1 MNVSEPFIRRPV
13 GTSLL
18 AAGVLLLGAV
28 AYHFLPVAPLPKV
41 DFPTISVSAQEPG
54 VDPQTAATSL
64 AAPLERRFA
73 QIAGVSEITSV
84 SSLGGC
90 SITIQFD
97 LNRDINGAARD
108 VQSAINAASGE
119 LPSGLPQPPSYRKV
133 NPSDAPIMV
142 LAMTSDALPLSQ
154 VYNLADQIV
163 GQRISQ
169 VDGVSQVFIG
179 GGANSAVRVQMN
191 PVALASMGLSLE
203 DIRTMLSQVNV
214 FSPKGAFDG
223 AQQRYV
229 IASND
234 QLIQASQYQPIIVAQ
249 HNGAAVP
256 LRDVGTAIDSQL
268 NRDQAGLFNNK
279 RAVLLVIFKQP
290 DANVVRTTDL
300 IHGILPQLRTWIPPS
315 VHLDVMSDRTTT
327 IRASVRDVQIT
338 LVFTM
343 ALVVLVMFLF
353 LRRFW
358 PTFISGITMP
368 LALAGTFGVMWL
380 CGYSLDN
387 LSLMAL
393 TVSTGFVVD
402 DAIVVIENIVRFIEK
417 GEPPLQAALKGA
429 RQIGFTVISI
439 SISLIAVF
447 IPLLFMGGLI
457 GRLFHEFSVT
467 LSVAILVSMVVS
479 LTLTPMLCGQFLK
492 RDDPHRRRGAID
504 RFSERAFESMHKFYE
519 RTLKWVLNREYLM
532 LFVTVAVIVATIW
545 LYVVVPKGF
554 FPQQDT
560 GQMMATTEAAQ
571 DISFEAMKEKQE
583 QVVKIVMAD
592 PAVQAVGSFFG
603 GGSGSAT
610 NNARMF
616 ISLKPKGWGKG
627 ERHDGPL
634 TIMAR
639 LRQKFAKIPGV
650 QLFTVP
656 GQDIRVGG
664 RMSKATYQYALTDQ
678 NIDELNFWAPKLV
691 NKLKEYPQIKDATSD
706 QQFRGLQETVVVD
719 RDAAAR
725 LGIQPQAVDS
735 TLYSAFGQRQ
745 ISIIYTQQNE
755 YHVVLEVDPKFQLD
769 PTSLDKI
776 YVKSSSGTQVPLS
789 TLAHFQLDN
798 TPLSVN
804 HQGQFPCVT
813 ISFNLAQGVS
823 LGEATQLVEK
833 AKHDL
838 GMPATVRGN
847 FAGTAQ
853 VFQASLGTE
862 PLLIL
867 TALIAVY
874 IVLGMLYESLI
885 HPITILSTLPSAGLG
900 ALLAMEFM
908 NFLYQFFKIGNADIG
923 ELSIVSIIG
932 IILLIGIVKKNAIM
946 MVDFALDAERNEGL
960 RPEESIYQACL
971 VRFRPIMMTT
981 LAAMF
986 GALPLAIGMGI
997 GSELRRPLGIAIV
1010 GGLIVSQILTLYTT
1024 PVIYLALDQLRQRKN
1039 RRPSHATDLRP
1050 IGWPPLSGSPAK

>member
-1 MNVSEPFIRRPV
+1 MSISEPFIRRPV

-41 DFPTISVSAQEPG
+41 DFPTISVTAQEPG
-54 VDPQTAATSL
+54 VDPETAASSL
-64 AAPLERRFA
+64 AAPLERRFS

-84 SSLGGC
+84 SSLGGS

-97 LNRDINGAARD
+97 LSRDINGAARD
-108 VQSAINAASGE
+108 VQSAISAAAGE
-119 LPSGLPQPPSYRKV
+119 LPTGLPQPPFYRKV

-154 VYNLADQIV
+154 VYNLADQII

-169 VDGVSQVFIG
+169 VEGVSQVIIG
-179 GGANSAVRVQMN
+179 GGAKSAVRVQMN
-191 PVALASMGLSLE
+191 PVALASMGLSIE
-203 DIRTMLSQVNV
+203 DIRTRLSQVNV
-214 FSPKGAFDG
+214 LSPKGSFDG
-223 AQQRYV
+223 ENQRFV

-234 QLIQASQYQPIIVAQ
+234 QLTQADQYQPIIVAQ

-256 LRDVGTAIDSQL
+256 LRDVGTAIDAQE

-290 DANVVRTTDL
+290 DANVVNTTDQ
-300 IHGILPQLRTWIPPS
+300 IHAILPQLRTWLPPS
-315 VHLDVMSDRTTT
+315 VHLDVMADRTIT
-327 IRASVRDVQIT
+327 IRSSVRDVQLT
-338 LVFTM
+338 LVITM
-343 ALVVLVMFLF
+343 ALVVMVMFLF

-358 PTFISGITMP
+358 PTFISSITMP

-439 SISLIAVF
+439 SLSLVAVF

-457 GRLFHEFSVT
+457 GRLFHEFAVT
-467 LSVAILVSMVVS
+467 LSAAILVSGVVS
-479 LTLTPMLCGQFLK
+479 LTLTPMLCGRFLK
-492 RDDPHRRRGAID
+492 SEDRHRRRGVID
-504 RFSERAFESMHKFYE
+504 RLSERGFDAMHKFYE
-519 RTLKWVLNREYLM
+519 RTLKWVLEREYLM
-532 LFVTVAVIVATIW
+532 LSVTATAIVATIL
-545 LYVVVPKGF
+545 LYFVVPKGF

-560 GQMMATTEAAQ
+560 GQMMGTTEAGQ
-571 DISFEAMKEKQE
+571 DISFEAMRAKQE
-583 QVVKIVMAD
+583 QVVGIVMAD

-603 GGSGSAT
+603 GGTGQAL

-616 ISLKPKGWGKG
+616 ISLKPKGWGKN
-627 ERHDGPL
+627 ERRDDID

-639 LRQKFAKIPGV
+639 LRQKFSKVTGV
-650 QLFTVP
+650 NLFLQP
-656 GQDIRVGG
+656 SQDIRVGG
-664 RMSKATYQYALTDQ
+664 RSSKALYQYALTDQ
-678 NIDELNFWAPKLV
+678 NIDELNSWAPKLV
-691 NKLKEYPQIKDATSD
+691 TKLQGYPQIKDVTSD
-706 QQFRGLQETVVVD
+706 QQFRGLQENVVID

-725 LGIQPQAVDS
+725 LGIQPQAVDN
-735 TLYSAFGQRQ
+735 TLNSAFGQRQ
-745 ISIIYTQQNE
+745 VSIIYTQQNQ
-755 YHVVLEVDPKFQLD
+755 YHVVLEVDPKFQLE

-776 YVKSSSGTQVPLS
+776 YVKSPSGNQVPLS
-789 TLAHFQLDN
+789 TIAHFQASN

-813 ISFNLAQGVS
+813 ITFNTAPGVS
-823 LGEATQLVEK
+823 LGEATQIIQRATKE
-833 AKHDL
+833 L
-838 GMPATVRGN
+838 GMPSGIRGT

-853 VFQASLGTE
+853 VFQSSLATE

-885 HPITILSTLPSAGLG
+885 HPLTILSTLPSAGLG
-900 ALLAMEFM
+900 ALLAM
-908 NFLYQFFKIGNADIG
+908 LVTGD

-946 MVDFALDAERNEGL
+946 MVDFALDAERHQGL
-960 RPEESIYQACL
+960 SPEESIYQACL
-971 VRFRPIMMTT
+971 IRFRPIMMTT
-981 LAAMF
+981 MAALF
-986 GALPLAIGMGI
+986 GALPLAIGMGT
-997 GSELRRPLGIAIV
+997 GSELRQPLGIAIV
-1010 GGLIVSQILTLYTT
+1010 GGLIVSQMLTLYTT
-1024 PVIYLALDQLRQRKN
+1024 PVIYLALDQLRQRWAL
-1039 RRPSHATDLRP
+1039 RRRRAGNLPAPGWQTPQPSA
-1050 IGWPPLSGSPAK
+1050 G

>member
-18 AAGVLLLGAV
+18 AAGILLLGAV

-41 DFPTISVSAQEPG
+41 DFPTINVSAQEPG
-54 VDPQTAATSL
+54 VDPATAASSL
-64 AAPLERRFA
+64 AAPLERRFS
-73 QIAGVSEITSV
+73 QIAGVSEITST
-84 SSLGGC
+84 SSLGG
-90 SITIQFD
+90 SSMTIQFD

-108 VQSAINAASGE
+108 VQAAINAAAGE
-119 LPSGLPQPPSYRKV
+119 LPSGLPNPPSYRKV
-133 NPSDAPIMV
+133 NPSDAPIMI
-142 LAMTSDALPLSQ
+142 LAMTSDTHELSE
-154 VYNLADQIV
+154 VYNLADQII

-169 VDGVSQVFIG
+169 VEGVSQVTIG
-179 GGANSAVRVQMN
+179 GGAKSAVRVQVN

-203 DIRTMLSQVNV
+203 DIRLQLAQVNV
-214 FSPKGAFDG
+214 NEPKGALDG
-223 AQQRYV
+223 PNQRFI

-234 QLIQASQYQPIIVAQ
+234 QLLHADQYQPIIVAQ
-249 HNGAAVP
+249 HNGAAVS
-256 LRDVGTAIDSQL
+256 LRDVVTAIDSVE

-290 DANVVRTTDL
+290 DANVVRTTDQ
-300 IHGILPQLRTWIPPS
+300 IHAILPQLRTWLPPS
-315 VHLDVMSDRTTT
+315 VHLDVMTDRTTT
-327 IRASVRDVQIT
+327 IRASVRDVQLT
-338 LVFTM
+338 LVITM
-343 ALVVLVMFLF
+343 ALVVMVMFLF

-380 CGYSLDN
+380 CSYSLDN

-439 SISLIAVF
+439 SLSLVAVF

-457 GRLFHEFSVT
+457 GRLFHEFAVT
-467 LSVAILVSMVVS
+467 LSAAILVSGVVS
-479 LTLTPMLCGQFLK
+479 LTLTPMLCGRFLK
-492 RDDPHRRRGAID
+492 
-504 RFSERAFESMHKFYE
+504 SERRQRQRGVVDRLSERGFNAMRDFYE
-519 RTLKWVLNREYLM
+519 RGLKWVLKHEYTM
-532 LFVTVAVIVATIW
+532 LIVTGLVIIGTVY
-545 LYVVVPKGF
+545 LYFVVPKGF
-554 FPQQDT
+554 FPQQNT
-560 GQMMATTEAAQ
+560 GQMMGTTEAAQ

-583 QVVKIVMAD
+583 QVVGIVMAD

-603 GGSGSAT
+603 GGTGEAL

-616 ISLKPKGWGKG
+616 ISLKPKGWGKD
-627 ERHDGPL
+627 ERKDSVN

-639 LRQKFAKIPGV
+639 LRQKLSKVTGAN
-650 QLFTVP
+650 LFLQP
-656 GQDIRVGG
+656 NQDIRVGG
-664 RMSKATYQYALTDQ
+664 RSSKALYQYALTDQ
-678 NIDELNFWAPKLV
+678 NIDELNSWAPKLV
-691 NKLKEYPQIKDATSD
+691 TKLQGYPQIKDATSD
-706 QQFRGLQETVVVD
+706 QQFRGLQENVVID

-745 ISIIYTQQNE
+745 VSIIYTQQNQ

-776 YVKSSSGTQVPLS
+776 YVKSSTGSQVPLS
-789 TLAHFQLDN
+789 TIAHFETSN

-813 ISFNLAQGVS
+813 VSFNTGPGVS
-823 LGEATQLVEK
+823 LGEATQIIER
-833 AKHDL
+833 AAREL
-838 GMPATVRGN
+838 GMPSGVRGS

-853 VFQASLGTE
+853 VFQASLSSQQ
-862 PLLIL
+862 LLIL

-885 HPITILSTLPSAGLG
+885 HPLTI
-900 ALLAMEFM
+900 
-908 NFLYQFFKIGNADIG
+908 
-923 ELSIVSIIG
+923 
-932 IILLIGIVKKNAIM
+932 
-946 MVDFALDAERNEGL
+946 
-960 RPEESIYQACL
+960 
-971 VRFRPIMMTT
+971 
-981 LAAMF
+981 
-986 GALPLAIGMGI
+986 
-997 GSELRRPLGIAIV
+997 
-1010 GGLIVSQILTLYTT
+1010 
-1024 PVIYLALDQLRQRKN
+1024 
-1039 RRPSHATDLRP
+1039 
-1050 IGWPPLSGSPAK
+1050 

>member
-1 MNVSEPFIRRPV
+1 MNISEPFIRRPV

-28 AYHFLPVAPLPKV
+28 AYYFLPVAPLPKV

-54 VDPQTAATSL
+54 VDPQTAASSL

-84 SSLGGC
+84 SSLGGS

-133 NPSDAPIMV
+133 NPSDAPVMV
-142 LAMTSDALPLSQ
+142 LAMTSAALPLSQ
-154 VYNLADQIV
+154 VYNLADQII

-169 VDGVSQVFIG
+169 VEGVSQVVIG
-179 GGANSAVRVQMN
+179 GGAKSAVRVQMN

-203 DIRTMLSQVNV
+203 DIRTTLSQANLLA
-214 FSPKGAFDG
+214 PKGAFDG
-223 AQQRYV
+223 EQQRFV

-234 QLIQASQYQPIIVAQ
+234 QLTHADQYLPIIVVQ

-256 LRDVGTAIDSQL
+256 LRDVGTAIDAQE

-290 DANVVRTTDL
+290 DANVVRTTDQ
-300 IHGILPQLRTWIPPS
+300 IHAILPQLRTWLPPS

-327 IRASVRDVQIT
+327 IRASVRDVQLT
-338 LVFTM
+338 LVITM
-343 ALVVLVMFLF
+343 GLVVMVMFLF

-358 PTFISGITMP
+358 PTFISGVTMP

-439 SISLIAVF
+439 SLSLIAVF

-457 GRLFHEFSVT
+457 GRLFHEFAVT

-492 RDDPHRRRGAID
+492 AEDHSRRRGLID
-504 RFSERAFESMHKFYE
+504 RLSERGFNAMHKFYE
-519 RTLKWVLNREYLM
+519 RTLKLVLQHEYTM
-532 LFVTVAVIVATIW
+532 LIVTAAVIVATVY
-545 LYVVVPKGF
+545 LYFVVPKGF

-560 GQMMATTEAAQ
+560 GQMTGTTEAAQ
-571 DISFEAMKEKQE
+571 DISFEAMREKQE
-583 QVVKIVMAD
+583 EVVKIVMAD

-603 GGSGSAT
+603 GGAFGAAL
-610 NNARMF
+610 NNGRMF
-616 ISLKPKGWGKG
+616 ISLKPKGMGKDDRKDDAG
-627 ERHDGPL
+627 VV
-634 TIMAR
+634 IAR
-639 LRQKFAKIPGV
+639 LRQKLAKIPGA
-650 QLFTVP
+650 QLFLQP
-656 GQDIRVGG
+656 NQDIRVGG
-664 RMSKATYQYALTDQ
+664 RASKGLYQYALTDQ
-678 NIDELNFWAPKLV
+678 NIDELNSWAPRLVSKLRD
-691 NKLKEYPQIKDATSD
+691 YPQIKDPTSD
-706 QQFRGLQETVVVD
+706 QQFRGLQETVVID

-725 LGIQPQAVDS
+725 LGIQPQVVDS

-745 ISIIYTQQNE
+745 VSIIYTQQNQ

-769 PTSLDKI
+769 PSSLDRI
-776 YVKSSSGTQVPLS
+776 YVKSPSGNQVPLS
-789 TLAHFQLDN
+789 TIAHFQLDN

-813 ISFNLAQGVS
+813 ISFNIAPGVS
-823 LGEATQLVEK
+823 LGEATQIIQRA
-833 AKHDL
+833 AKEL
-838 GMPATVRGN
+838 GMPSTIRGN

-853 VFQASLGTE
+853 VFQSSLATE
-862 PLLIL
+862 PLLIF

-885 HPITILSTLPSAGLG
+885 HPLTILSTLPSAGLG
-900 ALLAMEFM
+900 ALLGM
-908 NFLYQFFKIGNADIG
+908 LVTGN

-946 MVDFALDAERNEGL
+946 MVDFALDAERHDRL
-960 RPEESIYQACL
+960 TPEQSIYQACL

-997 GSELRRPLGIAIV
+997 GSELRKPLGVAIV
-1010 GGLIVSQILTLYTT
+1010 GGLIVSQVLTLYTT
-1024 PVIYLALDQLRQRKN
+1024 PVIYLALDQLRQRRKK
-1039 RRPSHATDLRP
+1039 RPSHAVDVHP
-1050 IGWPPLSGSPAK
+1050 IGWPQISRSSAG

>member
-1 MNVSEPFIRRPV
+1 MSISEPFIRRPV

-18 AAGVLLLGAV
+18 AAGILLLGAV

-41 DFPTISVSAQEPG
+41 DFPTISVNVQQPG
-54 VDPQTAATSL
+54 VDPQTAASSL

-84 SSLGGC
+84 SSLGGA

-108 VQSAINAASGE
+108 VQSAINAAAGE
-119 LPSGLPQPPSYRKV
+119 LPSGLPNPPSYRKV
-133 NPSDAPIMV
+133 NPSDAPIMI
-142 LAMTSDALPLSQ
+142 LAMTSETHPLAE
-154 VYNLADQIV
+154 VYNLADQII

-169 VDGVSQVFIG
+169 VEGVSQVTIG
-179 GGANSAVRVQMN
+179 GGAKSAVRVQMN

-203 DIRTMLSQVNV
+203 DIRLTLAQVNV
-214 FSPKGAFDG
+214 NAPKGALDG
-223 AQQRYV
+223 PNQRFV

-234 QLIQASQYQPIIVAQ
+234 QLLHAAQYLPIIVAQ

-256 LRDVGTAIDSQL
+256 LRDVGNAIDAQE
-268 NRDQAGLFNNK
+268 NTQQAGLFNNK

-290 DANVVRTTDL
+290 DANVVRTTDQ
-300 IHGILPQLRTWIPPS
+300 IHAILPQLRTWLPPG
-315 VHLDVMSDRTTT
+315 VNLDVMSDRTTT
-327 IRASVRDVQIT
+327 IRSSVNDVQLT
-338 LVFTM
+338 LVITM
-343 ALVVLVMFLF
+343 GLVVLVMFIF

-358 PTFISGITMP
+358 PTFIAGITMP

-380 CGYSLDN
+380 FGYSLDN

-439 SISLIAVF
+439 SLSLVAVF

-457 GRLFHEFSVT
+457 GRLFHEFAVT
-467 LSVAILVSMVVS
+467 LSAAILVSGVVS
-479 LTLTPMLCGQFLK
+479 LTLTPMLCGRFLQ
-492 RDDPHRRRGAID
+492 REDPNAKHGAMDRVTERGFEAIH
-504 RFSERAFESMHKFYE
+504 AFYA
-519 RTLKWVLNREYLM
+519 RTLKWVLGREYLM
-532 LFVTVAVIVATIW
+532 LIVTGAVMALTVW
-545 LYVVVPKGF
+545 LYTVVPKGF

-560 GQMMATTEAAQ
+560 GQMMGTTEAAQ
-571 DISFEAMKEKQE
+571 DISFAAMKEKQE
-583 QVVKIVMAD
+583 QVVGIVLGD

-603 GGSGSAT
+603 GGSGSAL
-610 NNARMF
+610 NNGRMF
-616 ISLKPKGWGKG
+616 ISLKPKGHGKG
-627 ERHDGPL
+627 ERQEDVTTIIARMRGKLSRVTGANLFL
-634 TIMAR
+634 T
-639 LRQKFAKIPGV
+639 
-650 QLFTVP
+650 P

-664 RMSKATYQYALTDQ
+664 RSSKALYQYALTDQ
-678 NIDELNFWAPKLV
+678 NVDELNTWAPKLV
-691 NKLKEYPQIKDATSD
+691 TKLRDYPQIKDATSD
-706 QQFRGLQETVVVD
+706 QQFRGLQENVVID

-725 LGIQPQAVDS
+725 FGIQPQAVDS

-745 ISIIYTQQNE
+745 VSIIYTQQNQ

-769 PTSLDKI
+769 PSSLDKI
-776 YVKSSSGTQVPLS
+776 YVKSPAGNQVPLS
-789 TLAHFQLDN
+789 AIAHFELAN

-813 ISFNLAQGVS
+813 VSFNTAPGVS
-823 LGEATQLVEK
+823 LGDATKIIER
-833 AKHDL
+833 AAREL
-838 GMPATVRGN
+838 GMPAGIRGS

-853 VFQASLGTE
+853 VFQASLSTQ

-885 HPITILSTLPSAGLG
+885 HPLTILSTLPSAGLG
-900 ALLAMEFM
+900 ALLA
-908 NFLYQFFKIGNADIG
+908 LLVSGD
-923 ELSIVSIIG
+923 ELSIVSTIG

-946 MVDFALDAERNEGL
+946 MVDFALDAERNEG
-960 RPEESIYQACL
+960 RSPEESIYEACL

-981 LAAMF
+981 FAALF
-986 GALPLAIGMGI
+986 GALPLAIGMGV
-997 GSELRRPLGIAIV
+997 GSELRQPLGIAIV
-1010 GGLIVSQILTLYTT
+1010 GGLIVSQILTLFTT
-1024 PVIYLALDQLRQRKN
+1024 PVIYLALDQLRQRRKL
-1039 RRPSHATDLRP
+1039 RRRHVENLPALAWRVPQPSPD
-1050 IGWPPLSGSPAK
+1050 

>member
-1 MNVSEPFIRRPV
+1 MNISEPFVRRPV

-18 AAGVLLLGAV
+18 AAGVLMLGAV
-28 AYHFLPVAPLPKV
+28 AYYFLPVAPLPKV
-41 DFPTISVSAQEPG
+41 DFPTISVGAQEPG
-54 VDPQTAATSL
+54 VDPQTAASSL

-84 SSLGGC
+84 SSLGGS

-133 NPSDAPIMV
+133 NPSDAPVMV

-154 VYNLADQIV
+154 VYNLADQII

-169 VDGVSQVFIG
+169 VEGVSQVVIG
-179 GGANSAVRVQMN
+179 GGAKSAVRVQMN

-203 DIRTMLSQVNV
+203 DIRTTLSQANV
-214 FSPKGAFDG
+214 LSPKGAFDG
-223 AQQRYV
+223 EQRRFV
-229 IASND
+229 ISSND
-234 QLIQASQYQPIIVAQ
+234 QLTHADQYLPIIVAQ

-256 LRDVGTAIDSQL
+256 LRDVGTAIDAQE

-290 DANVVRTTDL
+290 DANVVRTTDQ
-300 IHGILPQLRTWIPPS
+300 IHAILPQLRTWLPPS

-327 IRASVRDVQIT
+327 IRASVRDVQLT
-338 LVFTM
+338 LVITM
-343 ALVVLVMFLF
+343 GLVVMVMFLF

-358 PTFISGITMP
+358 PTFISGVTMP

-439 SISLIAVF
+439 SLSLIAVF

-457 GRLFHEFSVT
+457 GRLFHEFAVT
-467 LSVAILVSMVVS
+467 LSVAILVSMGVS

-492 RDDPHRRRGAID
+492 AEDHSRRRGLVD
-504 RFSERAFESMHKFYE
+504 RLSERGFSAMHEFYE
-519 RTLKWVLNREYLM
+519 RTLKWVLQHEYAM
-532 LFVTVAVIVATIW
+532 LIVTAAVIVATVY
-545 LYVVVPKGF
+545 LYFVVPKGF

-560 GQMMATTEAAQ
+560 GQMTGTTEAAQ
-571 DISFEAMKEKQE
+571 DISFEAMREKQE
-583 QVVKIVMAD
+583 DVVKIVMAD

-603 GGSGSAT
+603 GGAFGAAL
-610 NNARMF
+610 NNGRMF
-616 ISLKPKGWGKG
+616 ISLKPKGIGKNDRKDDAG
-627 ERHDGPL
+627 
-634 TIMAR
+634 IVIAR
-639 LRQKFAKIPGV
+639 LRQKLAKIPGA
-650 QLFTVP
+650 QLFLQP
-656 GQDIRVGG
+656 NQDIRVGG
-664 RMSKATYQYALTDQ
+664 RASKGLYQYALTDQ
-678 NIDELNFWAPKLV
+678 NIDQLNSWAPKLV
-691 NKLKEYPQIKDATSD
+691 SKLRDYPQIKDPTSD
-706 QQFRGLQETVVVD
+706 QQFRGLQETVVID

-745 ISIIYTQQNE
+745 VSIIYTQQNQ

-769 PTSLDKI
+769 PSSLDRI
-776 YVKSSSGTQVPLS
+776 YVKSPSGNQVPLS
-789 TLAHFQLDN
+789 TIAHFQLDN

-813 ISFNLAQGVS
+813 ISFNTAPGVS
-823 LGEATQLVEK
+823 LSEATQVIQRA
-833 AKHDL
+833 AKEL
-838 GMPATVRGN
+838 GMPSTIRGN
-847 FAGTAQ
+847 FAGTAK
-853 VFQASLGTE
+853 VFQSSLATE

-885 HPITILSTLPSAGLG
+885 HPLTILSTLPSAGLG
-900 ALLAMEFM
+900 ALLGM
-908 NFLYQFFKIGNADIG
+908 LVTGN

-946 MVDFALDAERNEGL
+946 MVDFALDAERHEGL
-960 RPEESIYQACL
+960 TPERSIYQACL

-986 GALPLAIGMGI
+986 GALPLAIGMGV
-997 GSELRRPLGIAIV
+997 GSELRKPLGVAIV
-1010 GGLIVSQILTLYTT
+1010 GGLIISQMLTLYTT
-1024 PVIYLALDQLRQRKN
+1024 PVIDLALDRLRQRKKK
-1039 RRPSHATDLRP
+1039 RTSHAADLRT
-1050 IGWPPLSGSPAK
+1050 IGWPQTSGSSAR

>member
-1 MNVSEPFIRRPV
+1 MSVSEPFIRRPV

-18 AAGVLLLGAV
+18 AAGVLLLGGV

-54 VDPQTAATSL
+54 VDPATAASSL

-73 QIAGVSEITSV
+73 QIAGVDEITSV
-84 SSLGGC
+84 SSLGGS

-108 VQSAINAASGE
+108 VQSAIDAASGE
-119 LPSGLPQPPSYRKV
+119 LPSGLPQPPSYRKQ

-142 LAMTSDALPLSQ
+142 LAMTSDTQPLSQ
-154 VYNLADQIV
+154 VYNLADQII

-169 VDGVSQVFIG
+169 LDGVSQVIIG
-179 GGANSAVRVQMN
+179 GGANSAVRVQIN

-203 DIRTMLSQVNV
+203 DIRTTLSQANV
-214 FSPKGAFDG
+214 LSPKGALEG
-223 AQQRYV
+223 PEQSYV
-229 IASND
+229 LATND
-234 QLIQASQYQPIIVAQ
+234 QLTQAEQYLPIIVAQ

-256 LRDVGTAIDSQL
+256 LRDVGTAIDAQA

-279 RAVLLVIFKQP
+279 RAVLLIVFKQP

-300 IHGILPQLRTWIPPS
+300 IQNILPQLRTWLPPS
-315 VHLDVMSDRTTT
+315 VHLDVMSNRTIT
-327 IRASVRDVQIT
+327 IRSSVRDVEIT
-338 LVFTM
+338 LLITM
-343 ALVVLVMFLF
+343 ALVVMVMFLF

-358 PTFISGITMP
+358 PTFISSVTMP

-393 TVSTGFVVD
+393 TISTGFVVD

-417 GEPPLQAALKGA
+417 GESPMQAALKGA

-439 SISLIAVF
+439 SLSLVAVF
-447 IPLLFMGGLI
+447 IPLLFMSGLI
-457 GRLFHEFSVT
+457 GRLFHEFAVT
-467 LSVAILVSMVVS
+467 LSAAILVSGVVS

-492 RDDPHRRRGAID
+492 GEEPNRKQGLVTRL
-504 RFSERAFESMHKFYE
+504 SERGFNTMHGFYE
-519 RTLKWVLNREYLM
+519 RTLKWVLDHEYLM
-532 LFVTVAVIVATIW
+532 LVVTFAVIVATIW
-545 LYVVVPKGF
+545 LYFVVPKGF

-560 GQMMATTEAAQ
+560 GQMMGTTEAAQ
-571 DISFEAMKEKQE
+571 DISFEAMKEKQDV
-583 QVVKIVMAD
+583 VVKTVMAD

-603 GGSGSAT
+603 GGTGSAVNT
-610 NNARMF
+610 ARMF
-616 ISLKPKGWGKG
+616 ISLKPKGWGKNDRRDDAG
-627 ERHDGPL
+627 
-634 TIMAR
+634 TVIAR
-639 LRQKFAKIPGV
+639 LRGKLSKIPGA
-650 QLFTVP
+650 QLFLTAN
-656 GQDIRVGG
+656 QDIRVGG
-664 RMSKATYQYALTDQ
+664 RSSKAQFQYALSDQ
-678 NIDELNFWAPKLV
+678 NIDELNTWAPKLV
-691 NKLKEYPQIKDATSD
+691 NKLREYPQIKDATSD
-706 QQFRGLQETVVVD
+706 QQFRGLQETVVID
-719 RDAAAR
+719 RDTAAR

-745 ISIIYTQQNE
+745 VSIIYTQQNQ
-755 YHVVLEVDPKFQLD
+755 YHVILEVDPQYYLD
-769 PTSLDKI
+769 PSSLDKI
-776 YVKSSSGTQVPLS
+776 YVKSNSGTQVPLS
-789 TLAHFQLDN
+789 TIAHYQLDN

-813 ISFNLAQGVS
+813 ISFNVGQGVS
-823 LGEATQLVEK
+823 LGEATQIVEQ
-833 AKHDL
+833 AKRDL
-838 GMPATVRGN
+838 GMPSTIRGS

-853 VFQASLGTE
+853 VFEASLATE
-862 PLLIL
+862 PLLLL

-900 ALLAMEFM
+900 ALLAMYIT
-908 NFLYQFFKIGNADIG
+908 NN
-923 ELSIVSIIG
+923 ELDLVSMIG

-960 RPEESIYQACL
+960 APEESIYQACL

-981 LAAMF
+981 MAAMF
-986 GALPLAIGMGI
+986 GALPLAVGMGV
-997 GSELRRPLGIAIV
+997 GSELRKPLGIAIV
-1010 GGLIVSQILTLYTT
+1010 GGLIVSQMLTLYTT
-1024 PVIYLALDQLRQRKN
+1024 PVIYLWLDQIRQRWSQK
-1039 RRPSHATDLRP
+1039 RAGRA
-1050 IGWPPLSGSPAK
+1050 IGYPVNPMPPAVA

>member
-1 MNVSEPFIRRPV
+1 MNISEPFIRRPV

-18 AAGVLLLGAV
+18 AAGVLLLGTV
-28 AYHFLPVAPLPKV
+28 AYYFLPVAPLPKV
-41 DFPTISVSAQEPG
+41 DFPTISVGVQEPG
-54 VDPQTAATSL
+54 VDPQTAASSL

-84 SSLGGC
+84 SSLGGS

-133 NPSDAPIMV
+133 NPSDAPVMV

-154 VYNLADQIV
+154 IYNLADQII

-169 VDGVSQVFIG
+169 VEGVSQVVIG
-179 GGANSAVRVQMN
+179 GGAKSAVRVQMN

-203 DIRTMLSQVNV
+203 DIRTTLSQANV
-214 FSPKGAFDG
+214 LSPKGAFDG
-223 AQQRYV
+223 EQQRFV

-234 QLIQASQYQPIIVAQ
+234 QLTHADQYLPIIVAQ
-249 HNGAAVP
+249 SRGGGSAAVP
-256 LRDVGTAIDSQL
+256 LRDVGTAIDAQE

-290 DANVVRTTDL
+290 DANVVRTTDQ
-300 IHGILPQLRTWIPPS
+300 IHAILPQLRTWLPPS

-327 IRASVRDVQIT
+327 IRASVRDVQLT
-338 LVFTM
+338 LMVTM
-343 ALVVLVMFLF
+343 GLVVMVMFLF

-358 PTFISGITMP
+358 PTFISGVTMP

-417 GEPPLQAALKGA
+417 GEAPLQAALKGA

-439 SISLIAVF
+439 SLSLIAVF

-457 GRLFHEFSVT
+457 GRLFHEFAVT

-492 RDDPHRRRGAID
+492 AEDHSRQRGLID
-504 RFSERAFESMHKFYE
+504 RLSESGFNAMHKFYE
-519 RTLKWVLNREYLM
+519 RTLKWVLQHEYTM
-532 LFVTVAVIVATIW
+532 LAVTAAVIVATVY
-545 LYVVVPKGF
+545 LYFVVPKGF

-560 GQMMATTEAAQ
+560 GQMMGTTEAAQ
-571 DISFEAMKEKQE
+571 DISFEAMREKQDA
-583 QVVKIVMAD
+583 VVKIVMAD

-603 GGSGSAT
+603 GGAFGAAL
-610 NNARMF
+610 NNGRMF
-616 ISLKPKGWGKG
+616 ISLKPKGIGKD
-627 ERHDGPL
+627 ERKDDAGVV
-634 TIMAR
+634 IAR
-639 LRQKFAKIPGV
+639 LRQKLAKIPGA
-650 QLFTVP
+650 QLFLQP
-656 GQDIRVGG
+656 NQDIRVGG
-664 RMSKATYQYALTDQ
+664 RASKGLYQYALTDQ
-678 NIDELNFWAPKLV
+678 NVNELNSWAPKLV
-691 NKLKEYPQIKDATSD
+691 TKLRNYPQIKDPTSD
-706 QQFRGLQETVVVD
+706 QQFRGLQETVVID

-745 ISIIYTQQNE
+745 VSIIYTQQNQ

-769 PTSLDKI
+769 PSSLDRI
-776 YVKSSSGTQVPLS
+776 YVKSPSGNQVPLS
-789 TLAHFQLDN
+789 TIAHFQLDN

-813 ISFNLAQGVS
+813 ISFNTAPGVS
-823 LGEATQLVEK
+823 LGEATQIIQCA
-833 AKHDL
+833 AKEL
-838 GMPATVRGN
+838 GMPSTIRGN

-853 VFQASLGTE
+853 VFQSSLATE

-885 HPITILSTLPSAGLG
+885 HPLTILSTLPSAGLG
-900 ALLAMEFM
+900 ALLGM
-908 NFLYQFFKIGNADIG
+908 LVTGN

-946 MVDFALDAERNEGL
+946 MVDFALEAERHEGL
-960 RPEESIYQACL
+960 TPEQSIYQACL

-997 GSELRRPLGIAIV
+997 GSELRKPLGVAIV

-1024 PVIYLALDQLRQRKN
+1024 PVIYLALDQLRQRKKK
-1039 RRPSHATDLRP
+1039 RSSRFASLRP
-1050 IGWPPLSGSPAK
+1050 IGWPQTSRSSA

>member
-1 MNVSEPFIRRPV
+1 MNISEPFICRPV

-18 AAGVLLLGAV
+18 AAGVLMLGAV
-28 AYHFLPVAPLPKV
+28 AYYFLPVAPLPKV

-54 VDPQTAATSL
+54 VDPQTAASSL

-84 SSLGGC
+84 SSLGGS

-133 NPSDAPIMV
+133 NPSDAPVMV

-154 VYNLADQIV
+154 VYNLADQII

-169 VDGVSQVFIG
+169 VEGVSQVVIG
-179 GGANSAVRVQMN
+179 GGAKSAVRVQMN

-203 DIRTMLSQVNV
+203 DIRTALSQANV
-214 FSPKGAFDG
+214 LSPKGAFDG
-223 AQQRYV
+223 EQQRFV

-234 QLIQASQYQPIIVAQ
+234 QLTHADQYLPIIVAQ

-256 LRDVGTAIDSQL
+256 LRDVGTAIDAQE

-279 RAVLLVIFKQP
+279 RAVLLIIFKQP
-290 DANVVRTTDL
+290 DANVVRTTDQ
-300 IHGILPQLRTWIPPS
+300 IHAILPQLRTWLPPS

-327 IRASVRDVQIT
+327 IRASVRDVQLT
-338 LVFTM
+338 LVITM
-343 ALVVLVMFLF
+343 ALVVMVMFLF

-358 PTFISGITMP
+358 PTFISGVTMP

-439 SISLIAVF
+439 SLSLIAVF

-457 GRLFHEFSVT
+457 GRLFHEFAVT

-479 LTLTPMLCGQFLK
+479 LTLTPMLCGRFLK
-492 RDDPHRRRGAID
+492 AEDHSRRRGLVD
-504 RFSERAFESMHKFYE
+504 RLSERGFNAMHKFYE
-519 RTLKWVLNREYLM
+519 RTLKWVLQHEYTM
-532 LFVTVAVIVATIW
+532 LIVTAAVIIATVY
-545 LYVVVPKGF
+545 LYFVVPKGF

-560 GQMMATTEAAQ
+560 GQMMGTTEAAQ
-571 DISFEAMKEKQE
+571 DISFEAMKEKQQE
-583 QVVKIVMAD
+583 VVRIVMAD
-592 PAVQAVGSFFG
+592 PAVHRKDDAGVV
-603 GGSGSAT
+603 
-610 NNARMF
+610 
-616 ISLKPKGWGKG
+616 I
-627 ERHDGPL
+627 
-634 TIMAR
+634 AR
-639 LRQKFAKIPGV
+639 LRQKLAKIPGA
-650 QLFTVP
+650 QLFLQP
-656 GQDIRVGG
+656 NQDIRVGG
-664 RMSKATYQYALTDQ
+664 RASKGLYQYALTDQ
-678 NIDELNFWAPKLV
+678 NINELNSWAPKLV
-691 NKLKEYPQIKDATSD
+691 TKLRDYPQIKDPTSD
-706 QQFRGLQETVVVD
+706 QQFRGLQETVVID

-745 ISIIYTQQNE
+745 VSIIYTQQNQ

-769 PTSLDKI
+769 PGSLDKV
-776 YVKSSSGTQVPLS
+776 YVKSPSGNQVPLS
-789 TLAHFQLDN
+789 TIAHFQLDN

-804 HQGQFPCVT
+804 HQGQFPCVA
-813 ISFNLAQGVS
+813 ISFNTAPGVS
-823 LGEATQLVEK
+823 LGEATQIIQRA
-833 AKHDL
+833 AKEL
-838 GMPATVRGN
+838 GMPSTIRGN

-853 VFQASLGTE
+853 VFQSSLATE
-862 PLLIL
+862 PLLIF

-885 HPITILSTLPSAGLG
+885 HPLTILSTLPSAGLG
-900 ALLAMEFM
+900 ALLGM
-908 NFLYQFFKIGNADIG
+908 LVTGN

-946 MVDFALDAERNEGL
+946 IVDFALDAERHEGL
-960 RPEESIYQACL
+960 TPEQSIYQACL

-997 GSELRRPLGIAIV
+997 GSELRKPLGVAIV

-1024 PVIYLALDQLRQRKN
+1024 PVIYLALDQLRQRKKK
-1039 RRPSHATDLRP
+1039 RTSHAADLRR
-1050 IGWPPLSGSPAK
+1050 IGWPQASGSSA

>member
-1 MNVSEPFIRRPV
+1 MNISEPFIRRPV

-54 VDPQTAATSL
+54 VDPATAASSL

-73 QIAGVSEITSV
+73 EIAGVSEITSV
-84 SSLGGC
+84 SGLGG
-90 SITIQFD
+90 SNITIQFD
-97 LNRDINGAARD
+97 LDRDINGAARD

-142 LAMTSDALPLSQ
+142 LAMTSDAVPLSE
-154 VYNLADQIV
+154 VYNLADQII

-169 VDGVSQVFIG
+169 VEGVSQVLIG
-179 GGANSAVRVQMN
+179 GGAKSAVRVQVN

-203 DIRTMLSQVNV
+203 DLRATLSQVNV
-214 FSPKGAFDG
+214 LSPKGAFDG
-223 AQQRYV
+223 QQQQFV

-234 QLIQASQYQPIIVAQ
+234 QLTKADQYQPIIVAQ
-249 HNGAAVP
+249 HNGSAVP
-256 LRDVGTAIDSQL
+256 LRDVGKAIDGQE

-279 RAVLLVIFKQP
+279 RAVLLVISKQP
-290 DANVVRTTDL
+290 DANVVSTTDQ
-300 IHGILPQLRTWIPPS
+300 IRAILPQLRTWLPPS
-315 VHLDVMSDRTTT
+315 VSLDVMNDRTTT

-343 ALVVLVMFLF
+343 ALVVLVMFIF

-417 GEPPLQAALKGA
+417 GESPIQAALKGA

-439 SISLIAVF
+439 SLSLIAVF

-467 LSVAILVSMVVS
+467 LSAAILVSMIVS
-479 LTLTPMLCGQFLK
+479 LTLTPMLCGRFLK
-492 RDDPHRRRGAID
+492 KEEQHRKRGAVD
-504 RFSERAFESMHKFYE
+504 RLSEQSFDAMHRFYE
-519 RTLKWVLNREYLM
+519 RSLKWVLNHKYLM
-532 LFVTVAVIVATIW
+532 LLATLGVIVATIW
-545 LYVVVPKGF
+545 FYFVVSWGL

-560 GQMMATTEAAQ
+560 GQMMGTTEAAQ

-583 QVVKIVMAD
+583 EVVKIVMAD

-603 GGSGSAT
+603 GGFGSAM

-616 ISLKPKGWGKG
+616 ISLKPKGHGKG
-627 ERHDGPL
+627 EREDDPL
-634 TIMAR
+634 AIMGR
-639 LRQKFAKIPGV
+639 LRGKLSKIPGV
-650 QLFTVP
+650 NLFITP

-664 RMSKATYQYALTDQ
+664 RSSKATYQYALTDQ
-678 NIDELNFWAPKLV
+678 TVDELNSWAPKLV
-691 NKLKEYPQIKDATSD
+691 EKLKQFPQIKDATSD

-745 ISIIYTQQNE
+745 ISIIYTQQNQ
-755 YHVVLEVDPKFQLD
+755 YHVVLEVDPQFQLD

-776 YVKSSSGTQVPLS
+776 YVKSPSGSQVPLS
-789 TLAHFQLDN
+789 TIAHFQLDN

-813 ISFNLAQGVS
+813 ISFNLAPGVS
-823 LGEATQLVEK
+823 LGEATKIIDRAATE
-833 AKHDL
+833 L
-838 GMPATVRGN
+838 GMPSNIHGS
-847 FAGTAQ
+847 FAGTAK
-853 VFQASLGTE
+853 VAQASWSTMPWLF
-862 PLLIL
+862 L
-867 TALIAVY
+867 TALLAVY
-874 IVLGMLYESLI
+874 IILGMLYESLI
-885 HPITILSTLPSAGLG
+885 HPLTILSTIPSAGLG
-900 ALLAMEFM
+900 ALLGLWLT
-908 NFLYQFFKIGNADIG
+908 NNDLD
-923 ELSIVSIIG
+923 IVSAIG

-946 MVDFALDAERNEGL
+946 MVDFALEGERQEGL
-960 RPEESIYQACL
+960 SPQESIYQACL

-981 LAAMF
+981 FAAMF
-986 GALPLAIGMGI
+986 GALPLAIGMGV
-997 GSELRRPLGIAIV
+997 GSELRKPLGIAIV
-1010 GGLIVSQILTLYTT
+1010 GGLIVSQALTLYST
-1024 PVIYLALDQLRQRKN
+1024 PVIYLWLDQLRQRRKE
-1039 RRPSHATDLRP
+1039 RKTMPYPISPPSTA
-1050 IGWPPLSGSPAK
+1050 PA

>member
-1 MNVSEPFIRRPV
+1 VNVSEPFIRRPV

-18 AAGVLLLGAV
+18 AAGVLLLGGV
-28 AYHFLPVAPLPKV
+28 AYYFLPVAPLPKV
-41 DFPTISVSAQEPG
+41 DFPTISVAVQEPG
-54 VDPQTAATSL
+54 VDPQTAASSL

-73 QIAGVSEITSV
+73 QIAGVNEITSV
-84 SSLGGC
+84 SSLGGS

-108 VQSAINAASGE
+108 VQSAINAAAGE
-119 LPSGLPQPPSYRKV
+119 LPTGLPQPPSYRKV

-142 LAMTSDALPLSQ
+142 LAMTSDAQPLSE
-154 VYNLADQIV
+154 VYNLADQII

-169 VDGVSQVFIG
+169 VEGVSQVVIG
-179 GGANSAVRVQMN
+179 GGAKSAVRVQVN
-191 PVALASMGLSLE
+191 PVALASMGLSIE
-203 DIRTMLSQVNV
+203 DIRTTLSQTNV
-214 FSPKGAFDG
+214 LSPKGAFDG
-223 AQQRYV
+223 EEQRFV
-229 IASND
+229 ISSND
-234 QLIQASQYQPIIVAQ
+234 LLTHADQYLPIIVAQ

-256 LRDVGTAIDSQL
+256 LRDVGTAIDGQE

-290 DANVVRTTDL
+290 DANVVRTTDQ
-300 IHGILPQLRTWIPPS
+300 IHAILPQLRTWLPPS
-315 VHLDVMSDRTTT
+315 VHLDVMSDRTIT
-327 IRASVRDVQIT
+327 IRSSVRDVQLT
-338 LVFTM
+338 LVITIG
-343 ALVVLVMFLF
+343 LVVMVMFLF

-358 PTFISGITMP
+358 PTFISGVTMP

-417 GEPPLQAALKGA
+417 GASPLQAALKGA

-439 SISLIAVF
+439 SLSLIAVF

-457 GRLFHEFSVT
+457 GRLFHEFAVT

-479 LTLTPMLCGQFLK
+479 STLTPMLCGRFLK
-492 RDDPHRRRGAID
+492 AEDLNRRRGWLD
-504 RFSERAFESMHKFYE
+504 RISERGFDAIHKFYE
-519 RTLKWVLNREYLM
+519 RTLKWVLQHEYTM
-532 LFVTVAVIVATIW
+532 LIVTAAVIVATVY
-545 LYVVVPKGF
+545 LYFVVPKGF

-560 GQMMATTEAAQ
+560 GQMTGTTEAAQ

-603 GGSGSAT
+603 GGAFGASL
-610 NNARMF
+610 NNGRMF
-616 ISLKPKGWGKG
+616 ISLKPKGNGKDQ
-627 ERHDGPL
+627 RKDDAAMV
-634 TIMAR
+634 IAR
-639 LRQKFAKIPGV
+639 LRQKLAKIPGA
-650 QLFTVP
+650 QLFIQP
-656 GQDIRVGG
+656 NQDIRVGG
-664 RMSKATYQYALTDQ
+664 RSSKALYQYALTDQ
-678 NIDELNFWAPKLV
+678 NIDELNSWAPKLV
-691 NKLKEYPQIKDATSD
+691 EKLRHYPQLKDVTSD

-725 LGIQPQAVDS
+725 LGIQPQAIDS

-745 ISIIYTQQNE
+745 VSIIYTQQNQ

-769 PTSLDKI
+769 PSSLDKI
-776 YVKSSSGTQVPLS
+776 YVKSPSGNQVPLS
-789 TLAHFQLDN
+789 TIAHFHLDN
-798 TPLSVN
+798 MPLSVN

-813 ISFNLAQGVS
+813 ISFNTAPGVS
-823 LGEATQLVEK
+823 LGEATQIIQRAVKE
-833 AKHDL
+833 L
-838 GMPATVRGN
+838 GMPSTVRGN

-853 VFQASLGTE
+853 VFQSSLSTE
-862 PLLIL
+862 PVLIL
-867 TALIAVY
+867 AALIAVY

-885 HPITILSTLPSAGLG
+885 HPLTILSTLPSAGLG
-900 ALLAMEFM
+900 ALLGMLVTADEF
-908 NFLYQFFKIGNADIG
+908 
-923 ELSIVSIIG
+923 SIVSIIG

-946 MVDFALDAERNEGL
+946 MVDFALEAERHEGL
-960 RPEESIYQACL
+960 TPEQSIYQACL

-997 GSELRRPLGIAIV
+997 GSELRKPLGVAIV

-1024 PVIYLALDQLRQRKN
+1024 PVIYLALDQLRQRK
-1039 RRPSHATDLRP
+1039 RKRPSSAVDLRP
-1050 IGWPPLSGSPAK
+1050 IGWPPLSGSPAR

>member
-1 MNVSEPFIRRPV
+1 MNISEPFIRRPV

-28 AYHFLPVAPLPKV
+28 AYYFLPVAPLPKV
-41 DFPTISVSAQEPG
+41 DFPTISVGAQEPG
-54 VDPQTAATSL
+54 VDPQTAASSL

-84 SSLGGC
+84 SSLGGS

-133 NPSDAPIMV
+133 NPSDAPVMV

-154 VYNLADQIV
+154 IYNLADQII

-169 VDGVSQVFIG
+169 VEGVSQVVIG
-179 GGANSAVRVQMN
+179 GGAKSAVRVQMN

-203 DIRTMLSQVNV
+203 DIRTALSQANV
-214 FSPKGAFDG
+214 LSPKGAFDG
-223 AQQRYV
+223 EQQRFV

-234 QLIQASQYQPIIVAQ
+234 QLTHADQYLPIIVAQ

-256 LRDVGTAIDSQL
+256 LRDVGTAIDAQE

-290 DANVVRTTDL
+290 DANVVRTTDQ
-300 IHGILPQLRTWIPPS
+300 IHAILPQLRSWLPPS

-327 IRASVRDVQIT
+327 IRASVRDVQLT
-338 LVFTM
+338 LVITM
-343 ALVVLVMFLF
+343 GLVVMVMFLF

-358 PTFISGITMP
+358 PTFISGVTMP
-368 LALAGTFGVMWL
+368 LSLAGTFGVMWV

-439 SISLIAVF
+439 SLSLIAVF

-457 GRLFHEFSVT
+457 GRLFHEFAVT

-492 RDDPHRRRGAID
+492 AEDHSRRRGMID
-504 RFSERAFESMHKFYE
+504 RLSESGFNAMHKFYE
-519 RTLKWVLNREYLM
+519 RTLKWVLHHEYTM
-532 LFVTVAVIVATIW
+532 LIVTAAVIVATVY
-545 LYVVVPKGF
+545 LYFVVPKGF

-560 GQMMATTEAAQ
+560 GQMTGTTEAAQ
-571 DISFEAMKEKQE
+571 DISFEAMREKQDE
-583 QVVKIVMAD
+583 VVKIVMAD

-603 GGSGSAT
+603 GGAFGAAL
-610 NNARMF
+610 NNGRMF
-616 ISLKPKGWGKG
+616 ISLKPKGIGKDD
-627 ERHDGPL
+627 RKDGAGVV
-634 TIMAR
+634 IAR
-639 LRQKFAKIPGV
+639 LRQKLAKIPGA
-650 QLFTVP
+650 QLFLQP
-656 GQDIRVGG
+656 NQDIRVGG
-664 RMSKATYQYALTDQ
+664 RASKGLYQYALTDQ
-678 NIDELNFWAPKLV
+678 NIDELNAWAPRLVSKLHD
-691 NKLKEYPQIKDATSD
+691 YPQIKDPTSD
-706 QQFRGLQETVVVD
+706 QQFRGLQETVVID

-745 ISIIYTQQNE
+745 VSIIYTQQNQ

-769 PTSLDKI
+769 PSSLDRI
-776 YVKSSSGTQVPLS
+776 YVKSPSGNQVPLS
-789 TLAHFQLDN
+789 TIAHFQLDN

-813 ISFNLAQGVS
+813 ISFNTAPGVS
-823 LGEATQLVEK
+823 LGEAT
-833 AKHDL
+833 H
-838 GMPATVRGN
+838 N
-847 FAGTAQ
+847 
-853 VFQASLGTE
+853 
-862 PLLIL
+862 
-867 TALIAVY
+867 
-874 IVLGMLYESLI
+874 
-885 HPITILSTLPSAGLG
+885 HSARS
-900 ALLAMEFM
+900 ERTR
-908 NFLYQFFKIGNADIG
+908 
-923 ELSIVSIIG
+923 
-932 IILLIGIVKKNAIM
+932 NAINNSRKFCRHRAGFS
-946 MVDFALDAERNEGL
+946 VFARDG
-960 RPEESIYQACL
+960 
-971 VRFRPIMMTT
+971 
-981 LAAMF
+981 AA
-986 GALPLAIGMGI
+986 A
-997 GSELRRPLGIAIV
+997 
-1010 GGLIVSQILTLYTT
+1010 
-1024 PVIYLALDQLRQRKN
+1024 D
-1039 RRPSHATDLRP
+1039 SHCA
-1050 IGWPPLSGSPAK
+1050 

>member
-1 MNVSEPFIRRPV
+1 MNISEPFIRRPV

-28 AYHFLPVAPLPKV
+28 AYYFLPVAPLPKV

-54 VDPQTAATSL
+54 VDPQTAASSL

-84 SSLGGC
+84 SSVGG
-90 SITIQFD
+90 SSVTIQFD

-154 VYNLADQIV
+154 VYNLADQII

-169 VDGVSQVFIG
+169 VEGVSQVVIG
-179 GGANSAVRVQMN
+179 GGAKSAVRVQMN

-203 DIRTMLSQVNV
+203 DIRTTLSQANV
-214 FSPKGAFDG
+214 LSPKGAFDG
-223 AQQRYV
+223 EQQRFV

-234 QLIQASQYQPIIVAQ
+234 QLTHADQYLPIIVAQ

-256 LRDVGTAIDSQL
+256 LRDVGTAVDAQE

-290 DANVVRTTDL
+290 DANVVRTTDQV
-300 IHGILPQLRTWIPPS
+300 HAILPQLRTWLPPS

-327 IRASVRDVQIT
+327 IRASVRDVQLT
-338 LVFTM
+338 LVITM
-343 ALVVLVMFLF
+343 ALVVMVMFLF

-358 PTFISGITMP
+358 PTFISGVTMP

-402 DAIVVIENIVRFIEK
+402 DAIVVIENIVRFIER

-439 SISLIAVF
+439 SLSLIAVF

-457 GRLFHEFSVT
+457 GRLFHEFAVT
-467 LSVAILVSMVVS
+467 LSVAILVSLVVS

-492 RDDPHRRRGAID
+492 AEDRSRRRGLID
-504 RFSERAFESMHKFYE
+504 RLSERGFNAMHNFYE
-519 RTLKWVLNREYLM
+519 QTLKWVLQHEYTM
-532 LFVTVAVIVATIW
+532 LIVTAVVIVATVY
-545 LYVVVPKGF
+545 LYFIVPKGF

-560 GQMMATTEAAQ
+560 GQMTGTTEAAQ
-571 DISFEAMKEKQE
+571 DISFEAMREKQE
-583 QVVKIVMAD
+583 EVVKIVMAD

-603 GGSGSAT
+603 GGAFGAAL
-610 NNARMF
+610 NNGRMF
-616 ISLKPKGWGKG
+616 ISLKRKGFGKN
-627 ERHDGPL
+627 ERKDEAG
-634 TIMAR
+634 IVIAR
-639 LRQKFAKIPGV
+639 LRQKLARIPGT
-650 QLFTVP
+650 QLFLQP
-656 GQDIRVGG
+656 NQDIRVGG
-664 RMSKATYQYALTDQ
+664 RMSKGLYQYALTDQ
-678 NIDELNFWAPKLV
+678 NIDELNSWAPKLV
-691 NKLKEYPQIKDATSD
+691 HKLREYPQIKDPTSD
-706 QQFRGLQETVVVD
+706 QQFRGLQETVVID

-725 LGIQPQAVDS
+725 LGLQPQAVDS

-745 ISIIYTQQNE
+745 VSIIYTQQNQ

-769 PTSLDKI
+769 PSSLDRI
-776 YVKSSSGTQVPLS
+776 YVKSSSGNQVPLS
-789 TLAHFQLDN
+789 TIAHFQLDN

-813 ISFNLAQGVS
+813 ISFNTAPGVS
-823 LGEATQLVEK
+823 LGEATQIIQRA
-833 AKHDL
+833 AKEL
-838 GMPATVRGN
+838 GMPSTIRGS
-847 FAGTAQ
+847 FAGTAK
-853 VFQASLGTE
+853 VFQSSLATE

-885 HPITILSTLPSAGLG
+885 HPLTILSTLPSAGLG
-900 ALLAMEFM
+900 ALLGM
-908 NFLYQFFKIGNADIG
+908 LVTGN

-946 MVDFALDAERNEGL
+946 MVDFALDAERHEGL
-960 RPEESIYQACL
+960 TPEQSIYQACL

-997 GSELRRPLGIAIV
+997 GSELRKPLGVAIV
-1010 GGLIVSQILTLYTT
+1010 GGLIVSQVLTLYAT
-1024 PVIYLALDQLRQRKN
+1024 PVIYLALDQLRERKKKL
-1039 RRPSHATDLRP
+1039 PSHAVDLRP
-1050 IGWPPLSGSPAK
+1050 IGWPQTSRSPAG